1 MMSARLVYPN
11 CRFLFYFCSSRCS
24 CGLSGDKNTEN
35 RGWKTVAGLNDEK
48 CRQNGRKKTLKWDL
62 VDKNGMIS
70 RININKKQLNK
81 QNRTNAVFFMLKKK
95 DNKIIAR
102 LS

>member
-11 CRFLFYFCSSRCS
+11 CHFLFYFCSSHRS

-35 RGWKTVAGLNDEK
+35 RDWKTVARLNDEK
-48 CRQNGRKKTLKWDL
+48 WRQNELQRTLKWDL

-70 RININKKQLNK
+70 KVNINK
-81 QNRTNAVFFMLKKK
+81 
-95 DNKIIAR
+95 
-102 LS
+102 